1 MPLIKIGKAYY
12 NDEERPIYLLQ
23 GNATKDAEWAPVN
36 DKPHAKVSVAAQE
49 SLDGGTLFV
58 NVNGW
63 RAQADQVAKIT
74 KRDSILAIGVLRKR
88 EYNDKFYYDLDAD
101 FVALSGAGLTD
112 RSGYTAQSSSSA
124 PTQPATTG
132 GFTDLGDVDDGD
144 LPF

>member
-49 SLDGGTLFV
+49 SPDGGTLFV

-63 RAQADQVAKIT
+63 RAQADQVARIS
-74 KRDSILAIGVLRKR
+74 KRDSILAIGVLKKR
-88 EYNDKFYYDLDAD
+88 EYNEKFYYDLDAD

-112 RSGYTAQSSSSA
+112 RSGCTPQSSYSA
-124 PTQPATTG
+124 PAQPATTD

>member
-1 MPLIKIGKAYY
+1 MPLIKIGNAYY
-12 NDEERPIYLLQ
+12 NDEERHVFMLQ
-23 GNATKDAEWAPVN
+23 GRATRDAEYAPVN
-36 DKPHAKVSVAAQE
+36 DKPHSKVSIAAKE
-49 SLDGGTLFV
+49 SPDGGVLFV

-63 RAQADQVAKIT
+63 RGQAEQVARVSKG
-74 KRDSILAIGVLRKR
+74 DSVLAIGVLRKR
-88 EYNDKFYYDLDAD
+88 EYNEKFYYDLDAD

-124 PTQPATTG
+124 PAQPATAD

>member
-124 PTQPATTG
+124 PTQPATTS

>member
-49 SLDGGTLFV
+49 SPDGGTMFV

-63 RAQADQVAKIT
+63 RAQADQVARIS
-74 KRDSILAIGVLRKR
+74 KRDSILAIGVLKKR
-88 EYNDKFYYDLDAD
+88 EYNGKFYYDLDAD
-101 FVALSGAGLTD
+101 FVVLSGAGLTD
-112 RSGYTAQSSSSA
+112 RSGYSTQA
-124 PTQPATTG
+124 PSPAPGRPAATN
-132 GFTDLGDVDDGD
+132 GFEELVDVDDGD